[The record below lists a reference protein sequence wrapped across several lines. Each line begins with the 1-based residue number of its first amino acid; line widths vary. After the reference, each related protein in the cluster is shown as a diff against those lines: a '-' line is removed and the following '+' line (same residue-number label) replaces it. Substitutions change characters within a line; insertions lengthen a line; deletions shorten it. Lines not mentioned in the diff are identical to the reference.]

1 MGIDLFRHKMYSF
14 VLSAFIAGISGGLLA
29 SLIGAIDANQFKYTF
44 VYQFLLMMV
53 LGGQGSMS
61 GSVIGAFIVTS
72 ALEWLR
78 FMDEPI
84 NFGFFQY
91 PGISGMRMVLFAI
104 LLVVI
109 VLFWGKGI
117 MGDKEF
123 TWDRLFRREKK
134 EAKP

>member
-1 MGIDLFRHKMYSF
+1 
-14 VLSAFIAGISGGLLA
+14 
-29 SLIGAIDANQFKYTF
+29 
-44 VYQFLLMMV
+44 
-53 LGGQGSMS
+53 
-61 GSVIGAFIVTS
+61 
-72 ALEWLR
+72 
-78 FMDEPI
+78 MDEPI
-84 NFGFFQY
+84 NFGCFQY